1 MLLNLQT
8 VLIVYNPLCLS
19 HLCVCVCVCVWGFGG
34 GGRGGKD
41 GGGGLTS
48 SELPVDILVAS
59 SAGIIYK
66 HISTIQYDT
75 DGRLKEIP
83 IYLNFA

>member
-1 MLLNLQT
+1 M
-8 VLIVYNPLCLS
+8 
-19 HLCVCVCVCVWGFGG
+19 CVCVCVCVCLGVGG
-34 GGRGGKD
+34 GGDKD

-66 HISTIQYDT
+66 HISTIQYNT
-75 DGRLKEIP
+75 DGCLKEIP
-83 IYLNFA
+83 IYLNFS